1 MEFPLIRL
9 PDVPKIQIIQLM
21 SIGERIKLALSSRK
35 MENYLAWVFKNHV
48 LDVDCTIKLR
58 GNTSF
63 IGIDLKW
70 MLCLNRL
77 EEGCENPDFIKVEE
91 LKPWIDEKSAMIER
105 TFNVFIRL
113 QKVLPCQLTQLV
125 VTLNVEPTPILKI
138 LSYPCV
144 ANLTGV
150 HFYGGTVKR
159 NELDAIMEWR
169 KENTIQYIVV
179 KDNEIPLDYRHPNAF
194 RFTGVVY
201 GDARWISLEDLLSM
215 RNFYRPIFSVNNFSM
230 KDLNTFIK
238 YWINCEENMFK
249 YLLIDYKNINLS
261 ELMKDITV
269 LKGFRSEKPFYLI
282 ASNSTENQL
291 VLTIRLIE
299 HTESQ
304 ILNELD
310 FSVQYANK
318 PHKFRRGGTLPAWTR
333 EYRILGRL
341 ARKRWLEEEMIT
353 VGISIEEIKE
363 LDDLEEELTVEEVR
377 MIDGI
382 MTVQEKLGTPLSRGG
397 DATITRSRG
406 NMIRPKRT
414 KNMTKEK
421 LADIKMQLERVK
433 NGN

>member
-1 MEFPLIRL
+1 MEFSLIQL

-21 SIGERIKLALSSRK
+21 TIGERIKLALSSRK
-35 MENYLAWVFKNHV
+35 MENYLSWVFKNHV
-48 LDVDCTIKLR
+48 FDVDCTVKLQ
-58 GNTSF
+58 GYQSIIN
-63 IGIDLKW
+63 IDNNEWK
-70 MLCLNRL
+70 LCLNRL
-77 EEGCENPDFIKVEE
+77 KKGCENPGYIKVEE
-91 LKPWIDEKSAMIER
+91 LEPWINDEWTMVEK

-113 QKVLPCQLTQLV
+113 QKVLPCKITQLTV
-125 VTLNVEPTPILKI
+125 ILNLEPTPILKI
-138 LSYPCV
+138 LSHPCV

-169 KENTIQYIVV
+169 KENTIQYISVT
-179 KDNEIPLDYRHPNAF
+179 DNEIPLDYRHPNAF

-269 LKGFRSEKPFYLI
+269 LKGFRSEKPFYLM
-282 ASNSTENQL
+282 
-291 VLTIRLIE
+291 
-299 HTESQ
+299 
-304 ILNELD
+304 
-310 FSVQYANK
+310 
-318 PHKFRRGGTLPAWTR
+318 RGGTLPAWTR

-382 MTVQEKLGTPLSRGG
+382 MTVQEKL
-397 DATITRSRG
+397 
-406 NMIRPKRT
+406 
-414 KNMTKEK
+414 
-421 LADIKMQLERVK
+421 
-433 NGN
+433 

>member
-1 MEFPLIRL
+1 MTTRQTLYPICHVLSEYNLNKSLDFNMEFPLIRL

-35 MENYLAWVFKNHV
+35 MENYLAWVFKNRT
-48 LDVDCTIKLR
+48 LDAVYTIELR
-58 GNTSF
+58 GDTSF
-63 IGIDLKW
+63 IGIDTKTW
-70 MLCLNRL
+70 VLCMNHFKP
-77 EEGCENPDFIKVEE
+77 ECKKPGYISVEE
-91 LKPWIDEKSAMIER
+91 LKPWIDEKWTMMER

-113 QKVLPCQLTQLV
+113 QKVLPCVMTNLC
-125 VTLNVEPTPILKI
+125 VTLKTEPTPILKI

-150 HFYGGTVKR
+150 HFYGGTVER

-169 KENTIQYIVV
+169 KENTIQYISVT
-179 KDNEIPLDYRHPNAF
+179 DNEIPLDYRHPNAF

-215 RNFYRPIFSVNNFSM
+215 RNFYRPIFGKNRFST

-238 YWINCEENMFK
+238 YWINCDENMFT
-249 YLLIDYKNINLS
+249 YLVIDYKDINIS

-282 ASNSTENQL
+282 ASNSTENQIL
-291 VLTIRLIE
+291 LTIQLIE
-299 HTESQ
+299 HTEPQ
-304 ILNELD
+304 IRNVLD
-310 FSVQYANK
+310 FSIQYANE
-318 PHKFRRGGTLPAWTR
+318 PHKFRRGGTVPAWTR

-377 MIDGI
+377 IIDGI
-382 MTVQEKLGTPLSRGG
+382 MTVQEKL
-397 DATITRSRG
+397 
-406 NMIRPKRT
+406 
-414 KNMTKEK
+414 
-421 LADIKMQLERVK
+421 
-433 NGN
+433 